1 MTFVRRFVPVVF
13 SALVPGLGQ
22 ALRGR
27 PGDAALFLGVALYLH
42 WILAGCACQV
52 GAPTWSVG
60 AFLVGPAGFPG
71 GFAMPVAVVVA
82 LIACGVHALAGWDA
96 RVRDPAH
103 TRAASQSE
111 PLA

>member
-1 MTFVRRFVPVVF
+1 MTFVRRFVPVAL
-13 SALVPGLGQ
+13 SSLVPGLGQ

-42 WILAGCACQV
+42 WILAGCACQI
-52 GAPTWSVG
+52 GAPSWSVG
-60 AFLVGPAGFPG
+60 AFFVGPAGLPG

-82 LIACGVHALAGWDA
+82 LIALAVHVLAAWDA

-103 TRAASQSE
+103 VRAAGDGE

>member
-1 MTFVRRFVPVVF
+1 MAL

-27 PGDAALFLGVALYLH
+27 PGDAALFLSVALYLH
-42 WILAGCACQV
+42 WMLAGCACPV
-52 GAPTWSVG
+52 GAPSWSVG

-82 LIACGVHALAGWDA
+82 LIAAGVHALAGWDA
-96 RVRDPAH
+96 RARDPAPI
-103 TRAASQSE
+103 RAESGVA